1 MQNDLPPLN
10 SLRAFEAA
18 ARHLSFTR
26 AAEELNVTQAA
37 ISHQIRNLED
47 YLQLK
52 LFRRIH
58 RRLILTEDG
67 QIFAPTVREAL
78 GQLSTATERLMSR
91 NRAGRIS
98 ISVLPSFASR
108 WLVPRLWK
116 FRDRHPDVDVRLSA
130 FEWLVDFD
138 RDGIDLA
145 IRYGKGSWPGTD
157 AELMMHE
164 KVFPVCSPALLE
176 KHGPLESPEQL
187 RKLTLLH
194 DDFAREDWKQW
205 LKAAGVHNIDPKR
218 GLSFSHTS
226 IMLEAVESG
235 QGVALAQAPLVA
247 DDLAKGRLIK
257 PFDFELDGEYSY
269 YVVTPS
275 GSSNRAGISEFR
287 AWLLEEAKACESQEA
302 ATDE

>member
-1 MQNDLPPLN
+1 MQYDLPPLN

-98 ISVLPSFASR
+98 VSVLPSFASR

-145 IRYGKGSWPGTD
+145 IRYGKGSWPGTE

-164 KVFPVCSPALLE
+164 KVFPVCSPALIE
-176 KHGPLESPEQL
+176 KHGPLDSPEQL

-205 LKAAGVHNIDPKR
+205 LRAAGVHNIDPKR

-247 DDLAKGRLIK
+247 DDLAKGRLVK

-287 AWLLEEAKACESQEA
+287 AWLLEEAKACEAQESA
-302 ATDE
+302 PDQ

>member
-1 MQNDLPPLN
+1 MTYELPPLN
-10 SLRAFEAA
+10 ALRAFEAA

-67 QIFAPTVREAL
+67 QIFAPTVREAIE
-78 GQLSTATERLMSR
+78 QLATASERLMHR
-91 NRAGRIS
+91 NRSGRVTV
-98 ISVLPSFASR
+98 SVLPSFASR

-116 FRDRHPDVDVRLSA
+116 FRDRHPDIDVRLSA
-130 FEWLVDFD
+130 FEWLVDFE
-138 RDGIDLA
+138 RDGVDLA
-145 IRYGKGSWPGTD
+145 IRYGKGSWPGTE
-157 AELMMHE
+157 AALMMHE
-164 KVFPVCSPALLE
+164 KVFPVCSPSLLE
-176 KHGPLESPEQL
+176 KTGPLEGPDDL
-187 RKLTLLH
+187 KRVTLLH
-194 DDFAREDWKQW
+194 DDFAREDWKHW
-205 LKAAGVHNIDPKR
+205 FRAAGVKTVDPKR

-247 DDLAKGRLIK
+247 DDLAKGRLVK
-257 PFDFELDGEYSY
+257 PLALELEGEYSY
-269 YVVTPS
+269 YVVTPT
-275 GSSNRAGISEFR
+275 GQSNRPGIAEFR
-287 AWLLEEAKACESQEA
+287 DWLLEEAVALIGE
-302 ATDE
+302 TPH